1 MYNSIVI
8 SSCLFGSVYIF
19 SKSLNLINELFLLE
33 NKKIPHTLILINS
46 LTFVISG
53 SIFIYSITPTEKK
66 NETILL

>member
-1 MYNSIVI
+1 MYNYIVI

-33 NKKIPHTLILINS
+33 NTKIPHTLILMNS

-53 SIFIYSITPTEKK
+53 SIFIYSITTNQKEK
-66 NETILL
+66 